1 MLVPP
6 MKKKHSTL
14 IGFLFLLVLATA
26 VQAGTLPSVRS
37 IRITNTLADWFYL
50 EELEILNEEG
60 DDVASLE
67 FGTTVEGSEDPA
79 FGGVLDG
86 VIDDVFGPCCATGF
100 HSSSSLGN
108 QTITLTFTEPQT
120 ITGQITV
127 WDREEACCSHRLD
140 GMLWEYFDGPGAT
153 GEIVGEQ
160 QVNDLALESQG
171 DINLETG
178 ASFEV
183 ANPRSDSDGD
193 GLPDQYEAA
202 NGLDPG
208 SAEGVNGAE
217 GDLDGDLSPNIEEFE
232 RKTDPQN
239 KDSDEDGVIDG
250 EETNTGL
257 WEGPDRRGTDPLNPD
272 SDGDGLSDLVET
284 NTGDFADSMDTGTDP
299 NQQDTDG
306 DSFRDNR
313 EIFFG
318 TDPNADDSVPVIST
332 ALSGVRSIRV
342 TNVREDWFY
351 MEELQIFN
359 SADIDVAS
367 EALGTTATAS
377 EFPGFGGKAEGIIDD
392 LRGPCCGTGFHS
404 STDMGSQT
412 LILTFAEAQDL
423 SGVVTVW
430 DREDGCCRQR
440 LDGMLF
446 EFFDG
451 EEAEGTVLHSQLVEL
466 LAADNLETIGTA
478 EGASFQIQP
487 SILKEPIELTGL
499 TYDRPAGSLALHWS
513 SNPGEFFNVERSLS
527 LERDSWELLA
537 NRMPAMEAEES
548 SFVVENLTSE
558 RKAFYRIVRASAP
571 PLLEEGFEGEVTGW
585 TTGEGT
591 VPFPNGAATRW
602 EVGVPTSGPGEART
616 GQNVYG
622 TGLDS
627 DYEDLANL
635 TLRSPLI
642 DLTGKLSAELS
653 FWYFMEAG
661 DQEGGVVEFLDGDDP
676 TVILTQTGLLPST
689 PGGWEERVF
698 DLKKAGENGELSL
711 LGSRFYVQFHFLS
724 DDRSADNGAGLFI
737 DDVVVDD

>member
-1 MLVPP
+1 MLVGL
-6 MKKKHSTL
+6 MKKTHAILTGS
-14 IGFLFLLVLATA
+14 LFLLILGTA
-26 VQAGTLPSVRS
+26 VQAGSLPSVRS
-37 IRITNTLADWFYL
+37 VRITNTLTDWFYL
-50 EELEILNEEG
+50 EELEILNDG
-60 DDVASLE
+60 GVDVASHI
-67 FGTTVEGSEDPA
+67 FGTTVEGSEEPA

-108 QTITLTFTEPQT
+108 QWVILTFPEPQT

-127 WDREEACCSHRLD
+127 WDRTDACCSHRLD

-178 ASFEV
+178 ASFKV

-193 GLPDQYEAA
+193 GMPDAYEEA
-202 NGLDPG
+202 NGLDPN

-217 GDLDGDLSPNIEEFE
+217 GDLDEDLSPNIEEFE

-239 KDSDEDGVIDG
+239 QDSDGDGVNDG
-250 EETNTGL
+250 EETNTGM
-257 WEGPDRRGTDPLNPD
+257 WEGPERRGTDPLNPD

-284 NTGDFADSMDTGTDP
+284 NTGEFADATDTGTDP
-299 NQQDTDG
+299 NQQDSDG

-318 TDPNADDSVPVIST
+318 TDPTADDSVPVIST
-332 ALSGVRSIRV
+332 ALAGVRSIRV

-351 MEELQIFN
+351 MEELQMFN

-367 EALGTTATAS
+367 LAVGTTVTAS
-377 EFPGFGGKAEGIIDD
+377 EFSGFGGKAEGIIDD

-412 LILTFAEAQDL
+412 LILTFAEVQDL

-451 EEAEGTVLHSQLVEL
+451 EEAAGALLHSQLVEL
-466 LAADNLETIGTA
+466 LAAENLETIGTA

-487 SILKEPIELTGL
+487 SILNEP
-499 TYDRPAGSLALHWS
+499 
-513 SNPGEFFNVERSLS
+513 
-527 LERDSWELLA
+527 
-537 NRMPAMEAEES
+537 
-548 SFVVENLTSE
+548 
-558 RKAFYRIVRASAP
+558 
-571 PLLEEGFEGEVTGW
+571 
-585 TTGEGT
+585 
-591 VPFPNGAATRW
+591 
-602 EVGVPTSGPGEART
+602 
-616 GQNVYG
+616 
-622 TGLDS
+622 
-627 DYEDLANL
+627 
-635 TLRSPLI
+635 
-642 DLTGKLSAELS
+642 
-653 FWYFMEAG
+653 
-661 DQEGGVVEFLDGDDP
+661 
-676 TVILTQTGLLPST
+676 
-689 PGGWEERVF
+689 
-698 DLKKAGENGELSL
+698 
-711 LGSRFYVQFHFLS
+711 
-724 DDRSADNGAGLFI
+724 
-737 DDVVVDD
+737 